1 MRAVLRDKPS
11 SDNLPRVKPYAL
23 GGPKKRPVKKPKGKK
38 NELDQARRTIA
49 LRIVGFHSMMK
60 QESNLLPPIND
71 EPDVRK
77 MRERRKSVHQSVHDQ
92 QNSRPL
98 LHVPGWIHHTV
109 SFSNDPYLAEQKS
122 DFLYI

>member
-109 SFSNDPYLAEQKS
+109 SFSE
-122 DFLYI
+122 F